1 MKFAS
6 TRWDEAARAY
16 LFHLVGCTLFANK
29 IATYVEV
36 KFLDF
41 FRDLKGCSMYS
52 CGTTTLTYLCE
63 HLTSASFDG
72 TKQISAY
79 ATLLQETRHRIGR
92 LLQRM
97 IDHRL
102 VTQGTDA
109 YFVTEEALA
118 LARGVTDDGAMN
130 TNRARGDT
138 KGGHGKGGH

>member
-1 MKFAS
+1 MCFLSSSLLSSKHLESILIHHHEAMKFAS

-79 ATLLQETRHRIGR
+79 ATLLQVIISPVIC
-92 LLQRM
+92 LL
-97 IDHRL
+97 
-102 VTQGTDA
+102 
-109 YFVTEEALA
+109 YY
-118 LARGVTDDGAMN
+118 
-130 TNRARGDT
+130 
-138 KGGHGKGGH
+138 

>member
-1 MKFAS
+1 
-6 TRWDEAARAY
+6 
-16 LFHLVGCTLFANK
+16 
-29 IATYVEV
+29 
-36 KFLDF
+36 
-41 FRDLKGCSMYS
+41 
-52 CGTTTLTYLCE
+52 
-63 HLTSASFDG
+63 
-72 TKQISAY
+72 
-79 ATLLQETRHRIGR
+79 
-92 LLQRM
+92 M